1 MNNNKNKIQ
10 NVYKIVEYTVF
21 YAARKLE
28 NLDRITVS
36 EDTGI
41 SIKRISDLE
50 KGIGSPPGFDEIL
63 NLEEYYGNNVIKEY
77 FIELMTEGGYYKPMP
92 KKIIESSKL
101 EKYIALDRAV
111 MNNAHI
117 MTVLDISV
125 GNAILIRKKL
135 EFKAMEE
142 GLILC
147 PGSVIQTNV
156 FEKYL
161 KISKSD
167 FENDSDVINFL
178 ERRGM

>member
-1 MNNNKNKIQ
+1 MKNNIYKIQ
-10 NVYKIVEYTVF
+10 NVYITIGYTVF

-28 NLDRITVS
+28 NLDRVTVS

-41 SIKRISDLE
+41 SKKRISDLE
-50 KGIGSPPGFDEIL
+50 KGTGSPPGLDEIL
-63 NLEEYYGNNVIKEY
+63 NLEEYYGNNVVKEY
-77 FIELMTEGGYYKPMP
+77 FMELINEGGYYKIMP

-111 MNNAHI
+111 MNNTHI

-135 EFKAMEE
+135 ELKAMEE

-147 PGSVIQTNV
+147 PGAVIQTNV

-161 KISKSD
+161 KISRSD
-167 FENDSDVINFL
+167 FENDPDVIDFL
-178 ERRGM
+178 ESRGV